1 MLKIWGR
8 ANSANVKKA
17 LWVAEELGL
26 AYERIDAGG
35 AFGVVNTPEYRAMN
49 PMGLVPVLQDGDL
62 TLFESN
68 VIVRYLAAEYGAESL
83 WIADP
88 GARAQAE
95 IWMDW
100 SHSLAWPFR
109 DVVFGLLRAAPEKR
123 DHAAIERGIAE
134 CTRLFAIADAALAK
148 TPWLSGA
155 EFGVGDMPLGSYAH
169 VWLNLPIERPDHPH
183 LADWYARLRLRPA
196 YAKVVA
202 TPLS

>member
-1 MLKIWGR
+1 MRKIWGR
-8 ANSANVKKA
+8 ANSANVKKV

-26 AYERIDAGG
+26 AYERVDAGG

-68 VIVRYLAAEYGAESL
+68 VIVRYLAAKYGEGRL

-88 GARAQAE
+88 GARAEAE
-95 IWMDW
+95 VWMDW
-100 SHSLAWPFR
+100 NHAFATPFR
-109 DVVFGLLRAAPEKR
+109 DVIFGLIRTPPEKR
-123 DHAAIERGIAE
+123 DLAAIDRGIAE
-134 CTRLFAIADAALAK
+134 CARLYAMADAALAK
-148 TPWLSGA
+148 KPWLSGA
-155 EFGVGDMPLGSYAH
+155 EFGIGDVPAGAYVH
-169 VWLNLPIERPDHPH
+169 IWFNLPIERPDHPH
-183 LADWYARLRLRPA
+183 LADWYARLLHRPA